1 MLDIY
6 IGYVLI
12 FIGILG
18 SGIAG
23 YFDLKTTEIPDE
35 ISLIMIVLGLVIRG
49 AYSLISGEW
58 IFLIIPALIS
68 IGFFGFGLAMYYL
81 GQWGG
86 GDAKILAAMGL
97 LLGVLPG
104 SIVQNSIFPLFFDY
118 FFNVFFVGAA
128 YIIVY
133 AFIIAAMNPKIM
145 REFRKNIKDGITET
159 VIFSVALAASIGIV
173 VYLFW
178 SRVGIFSITLPLGLL
193 SGGIGLF
200 ILWKFLKTIEDVGFR
215 KKIKTKYLREG
226 DMIGEDIPKLNLKS
240 KIIRGLTKEEVI
252 KIKKVKKNI
261 WVREGV
267 RFGPVFCIAAIVTL
281 LYGNLIMFIL

>member
-1 MLDIY
+1 MLDVY
-6 IGYVLI
+6 VGYVLI

-35 ISLIMIVLGLVIRG
+35 ISLIMIVLGLAIRG
-49 AYSLISGEW
+49 AYSLISGDW
-58 IFLIIPALIS
+58 MFLIIPALIS

-104 SIVQNSIFPLFFDY
+104 SIVQSSIFPLFFDY

-145 REFRKNIKDGITET
+145 REFYKSIKDEITET
-159 VIFSVALAASIGIV
+159 VIFSVILAASIGIV

-178 SRVGIFSITLPLGLL
+178 SRVGIFNITLPLGLL

-215 KKIKTKYLREG
+215 KKIKTKYLKEG

-252 KIKKVKKNI
+252 KIKKIKKNI
-261 WVREGV
+261 WIREGV

>member
-49 AYSLISGEW
+49 AYSLISGDW
-58 IFLIIPALIS
+58 MFLIIPALIS

-104 SIVQNSIFPLFFDY
+104 SMIQNSIFPLFFDY

-145 REFRKNIKDGITET
+145 REFRKNIKDGINET
-159 VIFSVALAASIGIV
+159 VIFSVVLAASIGIV

-178 SRVGIFSITLPLGLL
+178 SRVGVFSITLPLGLL